1 MVLTTTDSI
10 PDRKI
15 KNILGMVTGT
25 DIYLVGGVFGGGLVD
40 QETLFSDAFTTA
52 SVRMQVKAH
61 SLGADAVIGIKSNFT
76 SPGNV
81 NYMILVLTGTA
92 VELELTEEEK
102 QQLEEKKKRE
112 EEEQNSLLQR
122 LKSEFNDEIS
132 ENLNELYSNNLL
144 VRKDIILSVCKT
156 FKSDFSLKDVFNK
169 FDEIIPMLDLGACL
183 KALVEEQKLIMNSET
198 YEYSVKVESQEEI
211 IAREKQKELMDR
223 ILVDGGVDINN
234 YKDLIDLYNNNPI
247 HRKKIVMGVCKTFDS
262 SFTLRDVYNAF
273 NEEIPL
279 MEIGAYL
286 KALVDE
292 QKLVMNGE
300 TSKYNV
306 V

>member
-1 MVLTTTDSI
+1 
-10 PDRKI
+10 
-15 KNILGMVTGT
+15 
-25 DIYLVGGVFGGGLVD
+25 
-40 QETLFSDAFTTA
+40 
-52 SVRMQVKAH
+52 
-61 SLGADAVIGIKSNFT
+61 
-76 SPGNV
+76 
-81 NYMILVLTGTA
+81 
-92 VELELTEEEK
+92 
-102 QQLEEKKKRE
+102 
-112 EEEQNSLLQR
+112 
-122 LKSEFNDEIS
+122 
-132 ENLNELYSNNLL
+132 
-144 VRKDIILSVCKT
+144 
-156 FKSDFSLKDVFNK
+156 
-169 FDEIIPMLDLGACL
+169 
-183 KALVEEQKLIMNSET
+183 
-198 YEYSVKVESQEEI
+198 
-211 IAREKQKELMDR
+211 MDR